1 MLVITPALSI
11 FNCLQRTSFTGVL
24 PDSIWLTNYNYLH
37 ITLLHEPWKRILAEA
52 IWISDRNSVG
62 ILHNFVRIPRFFNR
76 NYWRISLP
84 PEKFQPE
91 KLKLFAIYLV
101 FLKYLFRSSSK
112 ISNSGRKSSWLPLF
126 WSYFSCRYCMCH
138 LFPQC

>member
-11 FNCLQRTSFTGVL
+11 FNCLQLLYLQRTSFTGVL

-52 IWISDRNSVG
+52 IWISDRNS
-62 ILHNFVRIPRFFNR
+62 
-76 NYWRISLP
+76 WRISLP

-91 KLKLFAIYLV
+91 KLKTIGHLQTLFNLLSTIP
-101 FLKYLFRSSSK
+101 KGK
-112 ISNSGRKSSWLPLF
+112 QKSSLRIGILVGKAVDFRIFEVTIHADIPHIVCVTY
-126 WSYFSCRYCMCH
+126 S
-138 LFPQC
+138 